1 MWSRL
6 ASRVL
11 KPIHTYEIEFSH
23 DARDVAEELYEGA
36 LNFDWSLIFAP
47 KAPLPF
53 VYMSNV
59 KLKSILSL
67 QHLRVKDGVVD
78 SFMEAVGRVQV
89 LILNNLKLPLCI
101 GR

>member
-1 MWSRL
+1 MRL
-6 ASRVL
+6 NLVMMHVMLQKNSM
-11 KPIHTYEIEFSH
+11 K
-23 DARDVAEELYEGA
+23 GA
-36 LNFDWSLIFAP
+36 LSFDWSLIFAP

-89 LILNNLKLPLCI
+89 LILNNPKLPLCI
-101 GR
+101 GG